1 MYDEILL
8 PTDGSDVSKRATEKA
23 IELATH
29 FDAEL
34 HLIYVVSPVEH
45 STVDGSMTTEMSQLE
60 DLGEKILQDATKQA
74 LDGDI
79 DSVSNVLIGSPYKE
93 IVHYADENEM
103 DLIVMGTQGRSGAKR
118 FLLGSTTERVIRHTD
133 LEVLTVQ

>member
-1 MYDEILL
+1 MYDKILL
-8 PTDGSDVSKRATEKA
+8 PTDGSDVSERATEKA
-23 IELATH
+23 IELAQH

-34 HLIYVVSPVEH
+34 HFVYVVAPIEHTTVE
-45 STVDGSMTTEMSQLE
+45 GNMTTEMNQLKTV
-60 DLGEKILQDATKQA
+60 GEEILQEETENA
-74 LDGDI
+74 LSKNV
-79 DSVSNVLIGSPYKE
+79 DSISSVLIGSPYKE
-93 IVHYADENEM
+93 IVHYADENDI